1 MSSKS
6 DHGSIPGF
14 RKLRRCMV
22 SRRGFLAANMMALAG
37 SALPG
42 APPIFAATSETP
54 HAARDIPRSQRDFW
68 NDWPRF
74 MCAQIDR
81 AGADRQALLA
91 RIQSRAAIVDR
102 AAAVRSRVWQ
112 ILGGRPAE
120 TPLNAR
126 IVGTIPRQ
134 GYRIDK
140 LIYESL
146 PGVYVTAHL
155 YLPATGKAPFPAILA
170 PLGHTS
176 EGKNYRNY
184 QYCYQN
190 LARKGYAVL
199 AYDPFGQGE
208 RHQYLIPGTSEP
220 RMGPTAEHNQAGRPM
235 LLLGTALARYR
246 VWDAMRSIDYL
257 LSRPEVDGHRIGCTG
272 HSGGAT
278 VTMYLMTLEPRI
290 QAAVAVEG
298 NYENVAGPYFDPP
311 GAIADAEQNMAGSLN
326 VGIDRGDLLT
336 AFAPKPFLLCYTV
349 HDEGQTYSPL
359 YQEAIAQNYAELERI
374 YGILGAQ
381 ERLGIRAGHLPH
393 ELDFYSRRAL
403 YGWFNRWLGNADA
416 GVDEA
421 PFDVAPAALLNCT
434 PTGQVLTSLGG
445 RSLVQVNRDHAK
457 QVLPPGLLMTGDVAA
472 VRSTIS
478 EKLTSLLALPSS
490 RSPLRAARLSADDGG
505 GLHTEEFQIESE
517 PGVRVVGWFVKTEA
531 GAARHPVVLSISDND
546 VNDVVAEPTPFR
558 AVLDQ
563 GYAVASINLRGM
575 GLSTPRMPSGGP
587 VFYRGMQLSE
597 RFAWTNLVLG
607 KPAIGQRVWDILRTL
622 DYLDERSDI
631 DSSRIRILG
640 RGSAGVAGGLATV
653 LDPRVGSLLLTRA
666 IPSWQSIIEAEDYS
680 VSLDWFIPGILQ
692 NFDLPDLLASVA
704 PRPVWIYDA
713 VDADGQP
720 ISESALRDIYLQR
733 IPERSSV
740 FTTLRL
746 GVAPDHH
753 EDLYAEWLQ
762 KT

>member
-1 MSSKS
+1 M
-6 DHGSIPGF
+6 PRV
-14 RKLRRCMV
+14 RKLSRCMV
-22 SRRGFLAANMMALAG
+22 SRRDFLAANTMALAA
-37 SALPG
+37 SVLPG
-42 APPIFAATSETP
+42 APSAFAAISDESQSGS
-54 HAARDIPRSQRDFW
+54 AIPRSQRDFW
-68 NDWPRF
+68 KDWPGF
-74 MCAQIDR
+74 ISAQIDR
-81 AGADRQALLA
+81 AGEDRKALLTK
-91 RIQSRAAIVDR
+91 IQSRDAIATR
-102 AAAVRSRVWQ
+102 AAAVRDRVWQ

-126 IVGTIPRQ
+126 IVGTISRD
-134 GYRIDK
+134 GYRIEK
-140 LIYESL
+140 LIFESL
-146 PGVYVTAHL
+146 PEVYVTAHL
-155 YLPATGKAPFPAILA
+155 YLPTTGKAPYPAILA

-176 EGKNYRNY
+176 DGKNYRNY

-190 LARKGYAVL
+190 LARKGYVVL

-208 RHQYLIPGTSEP
+208 RRQYLTPGTSEP
-220 RMGPTAEHNQAGRPM
+220 RLGVTAEHNQAGRPM
-235 LLLGTALARYR
+235 LLLGTGLARYR

-257 LSRPEVDGHRIGCTG
+257 LSRPEIDGHRIGCTG

-278 VTMYLMTLEPRI
+278 VTMYLMALEPRI
-290 QAAVAVEG
+290 QAAVTVEG

-326 VGIDRGDLLT
+326 HGIDRGDLLT

-349 HDEGQTYSPL
+349 HDEGQTYSPG

-374 YGILGAQ
+374 YGILGVQ

-403 YGWFNRWLGNADA
+403 YGWFNRWLGDANA

-421 PFDVAPAALLNCT
+421 SFDAAPASMLDCT

-445 RSLVQVNRDHAK
+445 RSLVQVNRDRVK
-457 QVLPPGLLMTGDVAA
+457 EVLPPGLLMAGDIAA
-472 VRSTIS
+472 ARSGIS
-478 EKLTSLLALPSS
+478 DKLAGLLALPSR
-490 RSPLRAARLSADDGG
+490 RSPLRAGRLSADDGA
-505 GLHTEEFQIESE
+505 GLHTEEFQIEPE
-517 PGVRVVGWFVKTEA
+517 PGIRVVGWFVKTEA
-531 GAARHPVVLSISDND
+531 GAARRPVVLYISESD

-558 AVLDQ
+558 AVLNQ

-575 GLSTPRMPSGGP
+575 GLSTPAMPGGGP
-587 VFYRGMQLSE
+587 IFYRGMKLSE

-622 DYLDERSDI
+622 DYLAERSDI
-631 DSSRIRILG
+631 DDSRIRILG

-653 LDPRVGSLLLTRA
+653 LDPRVCSLLLTRA
-666 IPSWQSIIEAEDYS
+666 IPSWESIIEAEDYT
-680 VSLDWFIPGILQ
+680 VSLDWFVPGILQ

-713 VDADGQP
+713 VNADGQP

-733 IPERSSV
+733 VPERSSA
-740 FTTLRL
+740 FRTLRL
-746 GVAPDHH
+746 GVAPEHE